1 MRKNVLALSIAA
13 LIGGAASAGVVIPT
27 SAGNGDAVANPA
39 GGVYPL
45 ATALN
50 PTVTGV
56 GHILAVPYFTTQGT
70 NKTLLNIVNTDNVNG
85 KAVKLRYRGAQNSDD
100 VFDITIYL
108 SPGDVW
114 SAEVAAAEDGSGV
127 SRLVTSDT
135 SCTLPYKQDIKDLG
149 GKFKTDRV
157 RDADKAQTREGYIE
171 ILNTADVPPTLVNAA
186 TGALGAT
193 ANPLWNAI
201 KHATSGTTA
210 GTPTCATAVLDL
222 QENDLDTFAAATANS
237 WHTRGYNYP
246 TGGLF
251 ANWTIVNV
259 AGFASFSGTATSVA
273 AQTAG
278 GVNGVG
284 NIVWFP
290 QTSAAQANGA
300 DANAAATLSADPLLL
315 SGKVISAKYDYPDL
329 STPYTGAVTP
339 AAQANNLTA
348 ALATSAVSNEFITGN
363 GFSTDWVLSQP
374 TRRYHVAVDYSASG
388 AARRLFRDNA
398 GGGTSTTVGT
408 QYYTATA
415 AAGVTANTN
424 LNVAN
429 DIAGVAANNVVCV
442 VPGTLR
448 GYNREELTKTTF
460 VISPA
465 TALTLCGEVSV
476 LSFNNTGE
484 SVVGGVLTR
493 SNLSTGTGMS
503 EGWFRINT
511 PAAAT
516 AVTGLPI
523 IGYSASKVSGAN
535 LGGAWT
541 HRTVR

>member
-27 SAGNGDAVANPA
+27 AVGAGDAVANPA

-56 GHILAVPYFTTQGT
+56 GHILTVPYFTTQGT
-70 NKTLLNIVNTDNVNG
+70 NKTLLNLVNTDNVNG

-114 SAEVAAAEDGSGV
+114 TAEVAAAEDGSGI

-186 TGALGAT
+186 TGAVGAT
-193 ANPLWNAI
+193 ANPLFAAV
-201 KHATSGTTA
+201 KHATSGATS

-222 QENDLDTFAAATANS
+222 QENDLVAFDAVNPNS
-237 WHTRGYNYP
+237 FNLRGYNYP

-251 ANWTIVNV
+251 ANWTVVNV
-259 AGFASFSGTATSVA
+259 AGFASFSGTATAVRA
-273 AQTAG
+273 ENGAG
-278 GVNGVG
+278 ANGVG

-300 DANAAATLSADPLLL
+300 NATNVATLSADPLLL
-315 SGKVISAKYDYPDL
+315 GGAVLSAKYDYPDL

-339 AAQANNLTA
+339 SAQATNLTA
-348 ALATSAVSNEFITGN
+348 ALATAAVSNEFITGN
-363 GFSTDWVLSQP
+363 GFSTDWILSQP
-374 TRRYHVAVDYSASG
+374 TRRYHVAVNYTAAAAS
-388 AARRLFRDNA
+388 RLVFRDLVA
-398 GGGTSTTVGT
+398 GTTSLTVGT
-408 QYYTATA
+408 DHYAP
-415 AAGVTANTN
+415 VNTK
-424 LNVAN
+424 LNTAN
-429 DIAGVAANNVVCV
+429 DIAGTPAATVGCV
-442 VPGTLR
+442 VPGSLR

-465 TALTLCGEVSV
+465 SALTLCGEVSV
-476 LSFNNTGE
+476 LSFNNTGD

-493 SNLSTGTGMS
+493 SNLSTGTGMA
-503 EGWFRINT
+503 EGWMRVNT
-511 PAAAT
+511 PGAVAA
-516 AVTGLPI
+516 GLPI
-523 IGYSASKVSGAN
+523 IGYSASKVTGAN

>member
-13 LIGGAASAGVVIPT
+13 LIGGAASAGQVFDN
-27 SAGNGDAVANPA
+27 AGATAVPGAAPA
-39 GGVYPL
+39 V
-45 ATALN
+45 ALN

-157 RDADKAQTREGYIE
+157 RDGDKAQTREGYIE
-171 ILNTADVPPTLVNAA
+171 ILNSADVPPTLANAA
-186 TGALGAT
+186 TGALGTT
-193 ANPLWNAI
+193 ANPLFAAV
-201 KHATSGTTA
+201 KHATTGATA

-222 QENDLDTFAAATANS
+222 QENDLTAFSATDTNS
-237 WHTRGYNYP
+237 WNLRGYNFP

-251 ANWTIVNV
+251 ANWTVVNV
-259 AGFASFSGTATSVA
+259 AGFASFSGTATAVA
-273 AQTAG
+273 AQTNPAAPA
-278 GVNGVG
+278 VPANGAG

-290 QTSAAQANGA
+290 QTSAAQANGT
-300 DANAAATLSADPLLL
+300 DATNAATLSADPLLL
-315 SGKVISAKYDYPDL
+315 SGKVVSAKYDFPDL
-329 STPYTGAVTP
+329 STPYVTAATP
-339 AAQANNLTA
+339 ASQATALTA

-363 GFSTDWVLSQP
+363 GFSTDWILSQP
-374 TRRYHVAVDYSASG
+374 TRRYHVAVDYSATG
-388 AARRLFRDNA
+388 AARRLFRN
-398 GGGTSTTVGT
+398 GTGTSTTSSGT
-408 QYYTATA
+408 GYYDGATA
-415 AAGVTANTN
+415 GTVTANTS

-442 VPGTLR
+442 TPGALR

-465 TALTLCGEVSV
+465 SALTLCGEVSV
-476 LSFNNTGE
+476 LSFNNTGD

-493 SNLSTGTGMS
+493 SNLSTGTGMG

-511 PAAAT
+511 PSADS
-516 AVTGLPI
+516 AVAGVKGLPI
-523 IGYSASKVSGAN
+523 IGYAASKVSGAN

>member
-13 LIGGAASAGVVIPT
+13 LIGGAASAGQVFDN
-27 SAGNGDAVANPA
+27 AG
-39 GGVYPL
+39 
-45 ATALN
+45 ATAVPGAAAATILN

-100 VFDITIYL
+100 VFDITVYL

-114 SAEVAAAEDGSGV
+114 TAEVAAAEDGSGI
-127 SRLVTSDT
+127 SRLVTNDT

-171 ILNTADVPPTLVNAA
+171 ILNTADVPPTLAA
-186 TGALGAT
+186 AAGTGALTAT
-193 ANPLWNAI
+193 ANPLFAAI
-201 KHATSGTTA
+201 KHATSGATA

-222 QENDLDTFAAATANS
+222 QENDLAAAGTAING
-237 WHTRGYNYP
+237 WDARGYNFP

-251 ANWTIVNV
+251 ANWTVVNV
-259 AGFASFSGTATSVA
+259 AGFASFSGTATAVA

-278 GVNGVG
+278 GVNGAG

-290 QTSAAQANGA
+290 QTSAAQTNGA
-300 DANAAATLSADPLLL
+300 DATAATTLSADPLLL
-315 SGKVISAKYDYPDL
+315 SGKVIAAKYDFPDL
-329 STPYTGAVTP
+329 STPYVT
-339 AAQANNLTA
+339 AATAASQATSLTT

-363 GFSTDWVLSQP
+363 GFSTDWILSQP
-374 TRRYHVAVDYSASG
+374 TRRYHVAVDYSAQG
-388 AARRLFRDNA
+388 AARRLFRTTA
-398 GGGTSTTVGT
+398 GLTSTTVGT
-408 QYYTATA
+408 TYYTADATPA
-415 AAGVTANTN
+415 NTTANTN
-424 LNVAN
+424 LNSAN

-476 LSFNNTGE
+476 LSFNNTGD

-493 SNLSTGTGMS
+493 SNLNTGTGMN
-503 EGWFRINT
+503 EGWFRVNT
-511 PAAAT
+511 PAALST
-516 AVTGLPI
+516 NIGLPI
-523 IGYSASKVSGAN
+523 IGYAASKVSGAN